1 MSIECPE
8 DFEGL
13 AKAGRVVAATLREM
27 AGSVRA
33 GVTTADVDRAG
44 ESVLD
49 WYGATPAPR
58 LFYGFPRVNL
68 ESPPK
73 TGVMGTS
80 LERSTLELEKERVS
94 EIRRVGAA

>member
-1 MSIECPE
+1 MSNDLKYP
-8 DFEGL
+8 DNPPSNRLYQL
-13 AKAGRVVAATLREM
+13 AHIRINVHENLRIK
-27 AGSVRA
+27 V
-33 GVTTADVDRAG
+33 
-44 ESVLD
+44 
-49 WYGATPAPR
+49 
-58 LFYGFPRVNL
+58 